1 MNKITNVI
9 KLKSKTINY
18 NGLYLAIVAM
28 LPALGIAV
36 KPELVAAGQ
45 TILNVV
51 LRFMTE
57 SSLEDK

>member
-1 MNKITNVI
+1 MNKITNVV

-18 NGLYLAIVAM
+18 NGLYMAVIAM
-28 LPALGIAV
+28 LPALGVTVA
-36 KPELVAAGQ
+36 PELVAAGQ

-51 LRFMTE
+51 LRFVTE